1 MNIAENILNKIK
13 NSLAELDLEGTLK
26 WIEEALINGVN
37 IMDIIEKGLSEGM
50 KIVGDKYEKGEYFV
64 ADMIVASEIFNEAMN
79 MLKPIISESKKE
91 IKTLGRVV
99 IGTVYGDIHDIGKNL
114 VKAVLEANGFEV
126 IDLGVDVPIEKFVE
140 AVKVYKPNIL
150 GMSALLT
157 SSMVHMKDII
167 EALEREGLRDS
178 VKIIVGGA
186 PVTEEFAKSI
196 GADAYAENAFKAA
209 EICKKL
215 VTSKV

>member
-26 WIEEALINGVN
+26 WIEEALNNGVN

-167 EALEREGLRDS
+167 EALKREGLRDS